1 VKQGEKAMMKSINR
15 IPDQDARMFQLITL
29 LQTAPQSIKDA
40 IEREMMLAI
49 EIQEQNGEVV
59 NFPK

>member
-1 VKQGEKAMMKSINR
+1 MMKSINR

>member
-1 VKQGEKAMMKSINR
+1 MMKSINR

-29 LQTAPQSIKDA
+29 LQTAPHRIKEA